1 LRYTIHSF
9 KEGMYLALL
18 KKTTATAKTAVKYQ
32 LLC

>member
-1 LRYTIHSF
+1 
-9 KEGMYLALL
+9 MYLALL